1 MCLWVYPNSAKYKAI
16 LLHILLPLC
25 LKYSELKEK
34 ETATPN
40 TQQKMFGIAKYF
52 CLQSS

>member
-16 LLHILLPLC
+16 LLLPLC